1 MNNKKEFTS
10 GVQDVDN
17 TDASTQKIQKKQMV
31 LGVGLGNNFGIHQ
44 GAWRMPHADPND
56 YTNINATV
64 KQVKAAER
72 GGLQFIFLSDF
83 FFTKEDLRE
92 TPPIISLDV
101 LITLAAVSQA
111 TESIGLIGTAS
122 TSFTEPYL
130 LARQLKALDVISR
143 GRIGWNAVPSYDAES
158 FANFG
163 KNLPPR
169 EKKYERL
176 HEVVQIVQALWGS
189 WEYEAGQPDQ
199 TGMFAD
205 PTHVRPVNLKGQHVG
220 TRGPL
225 PIPPSDQGQPV
236 VVMPAGSSYGLQAAA
251 MYANVIIGR
260 PSSIEES
267 KALRNTVRNAAE
279 KAGRNP
285 DEVKLIT
292 FAGFTIG
299 DTKREALDK
308 RAALDDKIDIRGQL
322 RLLSAYLGLNEELTQ
337 PDEPLTEAQLAAVH
351 AHPLD
356 ATSQHVVELAKAGW
370 SPRDILAHAVLE
382 PYPTVVG
389 TGEQAADLL
398 QEWYE
403 ADATDGF
410 LLIIDD
416 FNTGI
421 DDFVDHVVPVLQE
434 RGIFH
439 KDYEGR
445 TFRDHFGLP
454 SQYGLDP
461 RIITK

>member
-1 MNNKKEFTS
+1 MNNEKEFSS
-10 GVQDVDN
+10 GIQDVDN
-17 TDASTQKIQKKQMV
+17 TDTSTEKIQKKQMV
-31 LGVGLGNNFGIHQ
+31 LGVALGNNFGIHQ

-56 YTNINATV
+56 YTNIDAAV
-64 KQVKAAER
+64 KQVQAAER

-83 FFTKEDLRE
+83 FFMKEDLRE
-92 TPPIISLDV
+92 TPPVISLDV
-101 LITLAAVSQA
+101 LITLAALSQA
-111 TESIGLIGTAS
+111 TERIGLIGTAS

-163 KNLPPR
+163 KRLPPR

-176 HEVVQIVQALWGS
+176 HEAVQIVQALWGS

-199 TGMFAD
+199 AGMFAD
-205 PTHVRPVNLKGQHVG
+205 PAHVRPVNLQGQHVG

-225 PIPPSDQGQPV
+225 PIPPSEQGQPV

-267 KALRNTVRNAAE
+267 SALRNSVRNAAE
-279 KAGRNP
+279 QAGRNP

-299 DTKREALDK
+299 ETKREALDK
-308 RAALDDKIDIRGQL
+308 RAAIDDKTDIQGKL
-322 RLLSAYLGLNEELTQ
+322 RHLSAYLGLNKELTQ
-337 PDEPLTEAQLAAVH
+337 LDEPLTEEQLAAVR
-351 AHPLD
+351 AYPSD
-356 ATSQHVVELAKAGW
+356 IISQQVVELARAGW

-403 ADATDGF
+403 SEATDGF
-410 LLIIDD
+410 LLIFDD
-416 FNTGI
+416 YNTGI
-421 DDFVDHVVPVLQE
+421 ADFVDYVVPVLQE
-434 RGIFH
+434 RGIF
-439 KDYEGR
+439 DNAYEAR
-445 TFRDHFGLP
+445 TFRDHFGLSP
-454 SQYGLDP
+454 QYGLDS
-461 RIITK
+461 RILTE